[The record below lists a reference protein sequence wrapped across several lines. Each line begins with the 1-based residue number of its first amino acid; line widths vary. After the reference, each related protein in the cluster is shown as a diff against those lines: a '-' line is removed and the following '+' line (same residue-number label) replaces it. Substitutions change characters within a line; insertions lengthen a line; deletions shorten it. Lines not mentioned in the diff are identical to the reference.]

1 MLAVALLDLSS
12 HLFLIYLKTTVHM
25 VKFNLYI
32 SCHYISQSIYYVYR
46 ANVNV
51 LSNEI
56 RYVIMRLNSYLK
68 HKYTYLANPNNAQD
82 PANHKKV
89 TASLSA
95 LYISHTERRL
105 YIA

>member
-1 MLAVALLDLSS
+1 
-12 HLFLIYLKTTVHM
+12 
-25 VKFNLYI
+25 
-32 SCHYISQSIYYVYR
+32 
-46 ANVNV
+46 
-51 LSNEI
+51 
-56 RYVIMRLNSYLK
+56 MRLNSYLK